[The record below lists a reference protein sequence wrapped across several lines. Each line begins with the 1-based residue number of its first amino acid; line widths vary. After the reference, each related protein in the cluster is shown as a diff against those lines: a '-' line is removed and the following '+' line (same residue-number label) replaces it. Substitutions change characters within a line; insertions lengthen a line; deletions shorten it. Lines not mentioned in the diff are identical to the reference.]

1 MSGTWQ
7 REVARIGIKVSGH
20 VDSPVDPPR
29 NQGLSMVSPEPYKQ
43 ATREEQ
49 LHDWLF
55 RTIPYPKDNIRLLK
69 SLSSRPRPIERQWR
83 IFYSIEETL
92 LGSVVRKGE
101 KGLLIHH
108 LLTLSFSGPTR
119 STRHH

>member
-7 REVARIGIKVSGH
+7 RDVARIGIKVSGH

-49 LHDWLF
+49 LHDWLL
-55 RTIPYPKDNIRLLK
+55 RTVPYP
-69 SLSSRPRPIERQWR
+69 
-83 IFYSIEETL
+83 
-92 LGSVVRKGE
+92 
-101 KGLLIHH
+101 
-108 LLTLSFSGPTR
+108 
-119 STRHH
+119 